1 MNTGEELYGAI
12 RERNVSALVDV
23 IEKMDTGRY
32 ADAKKFVVESDPPFI
47 AAAIDALNSPYEGVG
62 LGNCDPEGFSI
73 GALGQMTSP
82 DWKDT
87 GPNVARL
94 LVEFKTKELKKVSD
108 TACECGMINLSEAL
122 YKIGAICDVGEHF
135 GWMVV
140 AGVNV
145 GNLSSLKYALEK
157 CDGDDPRVNGLLAR
171 SWIEREVD
179 VGRMTFDVGVMRFLL
194 GEGILTRE
202 RVVKGKY
209 LHEMANAGKIDSLTF
224 LMEEVGVTKEDLMV
238 SDGEMDAVG
247 DAIHGERGDVVRFF
261 FEECGFG
268 IEDLRNQ
275 RYVEIAAEHDFRL
288 PILKYFVDEIGLT
301 REDLPKR
308 GEITFA
314 DPGPLEF
321 MISELGITPQDVRED
336 VDNARKEL
344 DYTLEEMELTPLKLA
359 MYNTIMAKSARQ

>member
-1 MNTGEELYGAI
+1 MNTGEALYDAI
-12 RERNVSALVDV
+12 RDRNVADLVDV
-23 IEKMDTGRY
+23 IEKMDPVRY
-32 ADAKKFVVESDPPFI
+32 ADAKKFVMKSDPPFI
-47 AAAIDALNSPYEGVG
+47 GAAIDVLNSPYEGVG
-62 LGNCDPEGFSI
+62 LGNYVPEGFSI
-73 GALGQMTSP
+73 DALGQIASP

-94 LVEFKTKELKKVSD
+94 LVEFKTKKLKKVSD
-108 TACECGMINLSEAL
+108 TACDCGMINLTEAL

-140 AGVNV
+140 GSVNR
-145 GNLSSLKYALEK
+145 GMLPSLKYALEK

-224 LMEEVGVTKEDLMV
+224 LMEEVGVTKEDLLV

-275 RYVEIAAEHDFRL
+275 RYVEIAAEHDSRL

-314 DPGPLEF
+314 DPAPLEF
-321 MISELGITPQDVRED
+321 MISEMGITPQDVRKD
-336 VDNARKEL
+336 VDNARKDIGL
-344 DYTLEEMELTPLKLA
+344 ALEEMELTPLKLSL
-359 MYNTIMAKSARQ
+359 YNSIKAAIR